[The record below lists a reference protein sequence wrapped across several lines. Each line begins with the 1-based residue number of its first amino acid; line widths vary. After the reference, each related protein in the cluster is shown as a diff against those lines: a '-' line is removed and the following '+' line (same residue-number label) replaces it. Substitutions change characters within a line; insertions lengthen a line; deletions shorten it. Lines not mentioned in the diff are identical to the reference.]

1 MCLLGTSLE
10 GCKCIF
16 LCLFCVCFE
25 SVFVLLGPFA
35 LVLFVCVL
43 LWKGFITVVS
53 LFTINCACFDLWSQ
67 SSVCVC
73 FSTFEPKLS
82 VRVFFNLWAKAQCAC
97 VFQPLSQSSVC
108 VFFVTEL
115 CVCYQISTYVRAKFQ
130 KWIEVKIPIDTPN
143 TPAMLMINS
152 SIISSSS
159 IRNICKIAQLLLT

>member
-1 MCLLGTSLE
+1 MCLFGTSLE

-25 SVFVLLGPFA
+25 SVFVLLGLFA

-43 LWKGFITVVS
+43 LWKGFIMVVPS
-53 LFTINCACFDLWSQ
+53 LCIINCACFDLLRQ
-67 SSVCVC
+67 SSVC
-73 FSTFEPKLS
+73 
-82 VRVFFNLWAKAQCAC
+82 VFFNLWAKAQCAC

>member
-1 MCLLGTSLE
+1 MCLFGTSLE

-25 SVFVLLGPFA
+25 SVFVLFGLFA

-82 VRVFFNLWAKAQCAC
+82 VRVFF
-97 VFQPLSQSSVC
+97 
-108 VFFVTEL
+108 TEL
-115 CVCYQISTYVRAKFQ
+115 CVFYQISTYVRAKFQ

-152 SIISSSS
+152 SIRSSSS